1 MSKREEFI
9 KYVNELKENSNLE
22 MNEEAKC
29 YWEHILNSGE
39 EKEKP
44 AFTENGRII
53 LNYMQN
59 NPTPSCKKAKDIGEG
74 LGISSRAVT
83 GAIRKLVTDGYVE
96 KIEGN
101 PSTYT
106 LTNKGIDFKG
116 E

>member
-53 LNYMQN
+53 LDYMKN
-59 NPTPSCKKAKDIGEG
+59 NPTPSYKKAKDIGEG

-83 GAIRKLVTDGYVE
+83 GAIRKLITDGYVE
-96 KIEGN
+96 KIGAN
-101 PSTYT
+101 PVCYSITDIG
-106 LTNKGIDFKG
+106 KDFNI